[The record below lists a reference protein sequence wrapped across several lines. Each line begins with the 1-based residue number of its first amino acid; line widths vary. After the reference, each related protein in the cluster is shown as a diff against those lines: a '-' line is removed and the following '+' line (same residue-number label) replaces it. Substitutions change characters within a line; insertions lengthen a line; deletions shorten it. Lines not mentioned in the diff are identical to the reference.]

1 MPGVGAAL
9 GDNRNLHAG
18 GVVEV
23 GSLVGGGDLELLDA
37 VHRGGHHTGRLT
49 AGKAEIAPADLI
61 LRVGKQTAGRIIA
74 EARIVNST
82 AAVHIIAVIA
92 AVKHEVGLVHDRATH
107 TAIRA
112 NSRLHS
118 YERTDIAAK
127 TRKRLQH
134 VAAYSVTDSRIQR
147 LQLSI

>member
-1 MPGVGAAL
+1 VSLSFPYTTLFRSCVSGEVIVQIIFVGSAVPGVGAAL

-61 LRVGKQTAGRIIA
+61 LRVGKQTAGRI
-74 EARIVNST
+74 
-82 AAVHIIAVIA
+82 
-92 AVKHEVGLVHDRATH
+92 
-107 TAIRA
+107 
-112 NSRLHS
+112 
-118 YERTDIAAK
+118 
-127 TRKRLQH
+127 
-134 VAAYSVTDSRIQR
+134 
-147 LQLSI
+147 